1 MHSFPSPRMRA
12 GYKMSI
18 HQEYQD
24 DEYHTARLALR
35 RANAVEATRFHNH
48 RRPHAQRGNWR
59 EHGDLQPDQHRAL
72 TAAAVRRARAA
83 GLDVGRI
90 QRWQSRLDFSA
101 RFPRLPRAEPEF

>member
-1 MHSFPSPRMRA
+1 MKNVIRQMENDLRSLDI
-12 GYKMSI
+12 K
-18 HQEYQD
+18 
-24 DEYHTARLALR
+24 DEYANTLARPALR
-35 RANAVEATRFHNH
+35 RANAFEATRFHNH

-101 RFPRLPRAEPEF
+101 RFSRLPRAKPDF